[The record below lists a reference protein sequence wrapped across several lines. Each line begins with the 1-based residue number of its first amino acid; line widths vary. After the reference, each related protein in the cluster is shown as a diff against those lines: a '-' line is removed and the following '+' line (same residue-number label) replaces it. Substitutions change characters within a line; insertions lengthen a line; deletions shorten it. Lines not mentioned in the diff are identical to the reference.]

1 MKFDL
6 LVARLILRGLLP
18 LVQDSAER
26 TLKKSSLLFQG
37 FAEMSIKQASA
48 WLELTS
54 SNMMKEHGF
63 FFLKKGGDLIRLD
76 SDGWQGIRFQAIKSS
91 VPNIYSLGV
100 GIAISH
106 REVRGI
112 FEAALIRKGLLGKDP
127 FSVVPLGVNGL
138 YLCPHK
144 DPAELYFPSTDN
156 AQFTVRLKGWMT
168 NHILPLVTEFL
179 IPERYMDKIEQTEPR
194 D

>member
-63 FFLKKGGDLIRLD
+63 FSKKGRRLNKIR
-76 SDGWQGIRFQAIKSS
+76 
-91 VPNIYSLGV
+91 
-100 GIAISH
+100 
-106 REVRGI
+106 
-112 FEAALIRKGLLGKDP
+112 
-127 FSVVPLGVNGL
+127 
-138 YLCPHK
+138 
-144 DPAELYFPSTDN
+144 
-156 AQFTVRLKGWMT
+156 
-168 NHILPLVTEFL
+168 
-179 IPERYMDKIEQTEPR
+179 
-194 D
+194 